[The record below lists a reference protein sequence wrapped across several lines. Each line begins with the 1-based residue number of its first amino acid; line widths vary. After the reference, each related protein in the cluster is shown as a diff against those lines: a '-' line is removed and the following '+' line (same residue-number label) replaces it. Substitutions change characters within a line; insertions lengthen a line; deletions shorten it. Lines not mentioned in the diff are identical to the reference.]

1 MLQVLTFSGNPE
13 RALSATINHWQF
25 SDRMP
30 NQPSE
35 VGTDTLYQRATLCLY
50 PALPCSL
57 KGWALQLGTS
67 RVDHGT
73 CGCLETSFC
82 REVRHDQEGVLCSGP
97 LCIRVAEPALGGT
110 PSWSGELAAHFLL
123 MPGKTKSQVRTTGL
137 TWQEEMQANV
147 FFSVVYEITT
157 VPL

>member
-1 MLQVLTFSGNPE
+1 MLQVLTFSGNPV

-35 VGTDTLYQRATLCLY
+35 VGTNTLYQRATLCSY

-67 RVDHGT
+67 RADHGT

-82 REVRHDQEGVLCSGP
+82 RGVRHDQEGGLCSCP
-97 LCIRVAEPALGGT
+97 LCIRVAEPAPGGT

-123 MPGKTKSQVRTTGL
+123 MLGKTKSQVRTTGL
-137 TWQEEMQANV
+137 TCRRKCRPT
-147 FFSVVYEITT
+147 FFS
-157 VPL
+157 LWSMK